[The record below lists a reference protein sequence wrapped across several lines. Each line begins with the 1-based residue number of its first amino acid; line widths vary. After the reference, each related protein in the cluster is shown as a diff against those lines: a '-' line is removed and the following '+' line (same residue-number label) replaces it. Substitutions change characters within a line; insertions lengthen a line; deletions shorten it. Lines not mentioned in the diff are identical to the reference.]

1 MKKVFLCVLWGL
13 AIWLVLTFLVGSIW
27 GMTHSPTHATTGF
40 LSSNVRNFM
49 LLLPSLL
56 LAIVFVSKGQT
67 QLIKKS
73 LISILLALALWF
85 VLTILAVVAIG
96 MSGISH
102 ETARQFLHVL
112 NPILLG
118 IMIVCSGY
126 FVFSIYPRLKKK
138 SAGRNP

>member
-1 MKKVFLCVLWGL
+1 MKKVFLGVLWGL
-13 AIWLVLTFLVGSIW
+13 VIWFVLTFLVGGIW
-27 GMTHSPTHATTGF
+27 GMTHSPAHATTGF
-40 LSSNVRNFM
+40 LSSNVRNFI
-49 LLLPSLL
+49 LLPPSLL

-85 VLTILAVVAIG
+85 VLAMLAVIAIL

-102 ETARQFLHVL
+102 ETARTFLHVL

-118 IMIVCSGY
+118 IMIACSGY
-126 FVFSIYPRLKKK
+126 FVFTVYPRLKKG

>member
-1 MKKVFLCVLWGL
+1 MKKVFLGLLWGL
-13 AIWLVLTFLVGSIW
+13 AIWFVLTFLVGSIW
-27 GMTHSPTHATTGF
+27 GMAHSPTHATIGF
-40 LSSNVRNFM
+40 LSSNVRNFI
-49 LLLPSLL
+49 LLPLSLL

-73 LISILLALALWF
+73 LISILLALALWLI
-85 VLTILAVVAIG
+85 LTILAVIAIG
-96 MSGISH
+96 MSDISH
-102 ETARQFLHVL
+102 ETARKFLHVL

-126 FVFSIYPRLKKK
+126 FVFSVYPRLKKR